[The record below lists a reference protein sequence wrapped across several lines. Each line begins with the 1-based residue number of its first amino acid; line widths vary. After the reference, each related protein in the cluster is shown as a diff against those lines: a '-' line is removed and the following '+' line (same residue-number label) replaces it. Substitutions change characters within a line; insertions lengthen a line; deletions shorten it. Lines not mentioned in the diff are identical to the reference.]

1 MISITA
7 AAAAHLRAII
17 KHSRGQADSA
27 VRLIS
32 NGKNGLSMTVGP
44 AADGDTVLTDDTGP
58 VLIIARD
65 IAGRLDGLVFDRF
78 VDEVDGQTN
87 VGLTFR
93 KATEADRPDPVTPA
107 PIAS

>member
-1 MISITA
+1 MISITP
-7 AAAAHLRAII
+7 AAAAHLRTII
-17 KHSRGQADSA
+17 KHSRAQANTA

-32 NGKNGLSMTVGP
+32 NGKNGLSMTIGC
-44 AADGDTVLTDDTGP
+44 AADGDTVLTDDVGP
-58 VLIIARD
+58 VLIIAHD

-93 KATEADRPDPVTPA
+93 KPTDTELLGLAAATPV
-107 PIAS
+107 AS